1 MRFWLLLIFVGLF
14 SNVFAQQYYFRDYSL
29 EEGLPQ
35 SEILHMVLGPKG
47 GIWVGTNGGGVA
59 RFNGQSFDVYDKK
72 RIGILHNQ
80 VARLLFDS
88 QGQLWMGTLA
98 GISKFDGK
106 KVQNFPLPKKAASEL
121 VYVIYE
127 DKKKKGRIWY
137 ATGIN
142 NYLHYIENGKTVDF
156 KTEFPK
162 QLGNKVIQAFFQ
174 LPNGNFLITANRKTY
189 EYDGQQLKDSP
200 IQNSPGFKG
209 KLIQPFLYDSNGY
222 LWIWLN
228 GAGNVAR
235 KLFRYK
241 TGVAEE
247 IQIPKRFSRF
257 VFGRLAQK
265 DSRGNLWMP
274 VANGNGLLKYDGKN
288 FQHFNQKNGLNSN
301 IITCTLEDEEGNM
314 WISSRGVG
322 LTKYSGDRFVLYDK
336 KTSNLSSNMVRAMY
350 QDGVGN
356 YWFGTQSTG
365 LVKLN
370 GTTTTNYLEKVAA
383 QNGRIHD
390 FLRLNDRQF
399 LITTTRRGLFKFDG
413 QQFTPANQ
421 EYGIP
426 KNRGVSASFRD
437 GDTFWFGVNG
447 LGVIKYSPQG
457 IDTLTAQKDGLI
469 NNLITHITKDQAG
482 NMWFS
487 SLNTGTGGLSRFDGK
502 KMTSWAKN
510 SPLKTDLV
518 MQVASDQAGGVWV
531 ATYGV
536 GVMRIF
542 EDKFTQYTTDQGIG
556 ANQVYNIIA
565 DDDGNIWLGVQN
577 GVDKIVLDKQGKII
591 TIKHYTKDDG
601 FMGIENNGKAVYKDL
616 QGNLWFG
623 TINGAMK
630 YNANARRLHHK
641 NTKINLTDVK
651 LFLRSVDWD
660 SKEYDKYRTSS
671 EAFSGI
677 PQQLQLPHNLNNIS
691 FHFEGISYYLP
702 EKVSFQWRL
711 KGLDKD
717 WSPKTRTNEI
727 TYTNIPPGKYT
738 LELKAS
744 NSWDQWSSNT
754 FTYDFEVRKPYWQTW
769 WFRILVAIVGV
780 LLITLSFRWR
790 MSALKARKKELERL
804 VDEKTAEVRS
814 QNGEILEK
822 NAELEQQKEE
832 ILVQNEQIH
841 LQNEEILVQR
851 DQLEQAFQNV
861 TLLSEIGQ
869 KVTANLSIDKIADT
883 LYEQISMVMEVDEF
897 GIGLYNPE
905 QKALVFGLIYENG
918 RKLPSITIP
927 ISQQNRLS
935 VYCFLRKENLLTG
948 NLSEDEEYLELIKSD
963 QSYKPGDLLKSLLC
977 VPVMEGEEAIGVIT
991 IQSAKE
997 NAYDSHHLSMIL
1009 SLSAYVAIAAKNSNI
1024 FHQVQVQKQE
1034 IEIKNENITASI
1046 QYAKQIQQ
1054 AILGSPKDVNQYF
1067 DDSFIMLKPRD
1078 IVSGDFY
1085 WYTDVVTKTNGV
1097 TTQTDQDIDSQ
1108 RKVVLVAADC
1118 TGHGVP
1124 GAFMTLMGSD
1134 FLDDIVCKE
1143 RITQPDLVL
1152 QAMEQK
1158 VTGRLQKDAE
1168 DQMNDGMDM
1177 SIVSFDRETMELQF
1191 AGAKNPLWVVTDGG
1205 ILQEYKGSKY
1215 PIGGSSQYHS
1225 QKTFELTSIQ
1235 LQKNDVFYLF
1245 SDGFQDQFGGEEGK
1259 KFMKSRLRELIEQ
1272 IYCKPL
1278 KEQKEILEDTL
1289 RQWMSYLPKN
1299 SDLLQV
1305 DDILMIG
1312 VRV

>member
-35 SEILHMVLGPKG
+35 SEIFHLVIGPKG
-47 GIWVGTNGGGVA
+47 GIWAGTNGGGLA
-59 RFNGQSFDVYDKK
+59 RFDGQGFEVYNKK
-72 RIGILHNQ
+72 NIGILHDQ
-80 VARLLFDS
+80 VSRLLFDS
-88 QGQLWMGTLA
+88 KGQLWMGTVS

-106 KVQNFPLPKKAASEL
+106 TVQNFPWSKKAASEFGYIL
-121 VYVIYE
+121 YE

-137 ATGIN
+137 FAGIN
-142 NYLHYIENGKTVDF
+142 NYLHYIENGQIVDF
-156 KTEFPK
+156 KAQFPNI
-162 QLGNKVIQAFFQ
+162 LGKAPVQGFFQ
-174 LPNGNFLITANRKTY
+174 LPNGNFLITSNRNLY
-189 EYDGQQLKDSP
+189 EYDGQTLKKSSLQDLP
-200 IQNSPGFKG
+200 KFKN
-209 KLIQPFLYDSNGY
+209 KIVQPFLYDKNGY
-222 LWIWLN
+222 LWLWLN
-228 GAGNVAR
+228 GAGTLAR
-235 KLFRYK
+235 QLFRCK
-241 TGVAEE
+241 NGVVDE
-247 IQIPKRFSRF
+247 IQIPQRFNKL
-257 VFGRLAQK
+257 VFGPFVKQ
-265 DSRGNLWMP
+265 DSRGNLWLP
-274 VANGNGLLKYDGKN
+274 SFNGQGLLKYDGKN
-288 FQHFNQKNGLNSN
+288 FQHFDQKNGLNSN
-301 IITCTLEDEEGNM
+301 VITCTIEDEEGNI

-336 KTSNLSSNMVRAMY
+336 KTSNLSSNMVRSIY
-350 QDGVGN
+350 QDGEGS

-365 LVKLN
+365 VIKLEQ
-370 GTTTTNYLEKVAA
+370 GKTTNYLEKQAT
-383 QNGRIHD
+383 QIGRVHD
-390 FLRLNDRQF
+390 FLKLNDKQF
-399 LITTTRRGLFKFDG
+399 LMTTALRGLFKFDG

-426 KNRGVSASFRD
+426 ANRGVGSSFRD
-437 GDTFWFGVNG
+437 GDTFWFGVNN

-457 IDTLTAQKDGLI
+457 IDTLTAQQDGLI
-469 NNLITHITKDQAG
+469 NNLITHITKDKAG
-482 NMWFS
+482 NMWFG
-487 SLNTGTGGLSRFDGK
+487 SLNSGSGGLTRYDGK
-502 KMTSWAKN
+502 KATSWGKN

-518 MQVASDQAGGVWV
+518 MQIACDRLGGVWV
-531 ATYGV
+531 ATYGEGLMHIV
-536 GVMRIF
+536 DG
-542 EDKFTQYTTDQGIG
+542 KFTQYTTDNGIS
-556 ANQVYNIIA
+556 ANQVYSVIA
-565 DDDGNIWLGVQN
+565 DDDGNIWLGVQD
-577 GVDKIVLDKQGKII
+577 GVDKIILDKQGKII

-601 FMGIENNGKAVYKDL
+601 FMGIENNGKAAYKDQ

-623 TINGAMK
+623 TINGVMK

-651 LFLRSVDWD
+651 LFLRSVNWD
-660 SKEYDKYRTSS
+660 GDEYKTYRASS
-671 EAFSGI
+671 EAFSGV
-677 PQQLQLPHNLNNIS
+677 PQQLKLPYNLNNIS

-702 EKVSFQWRL
+702 EKVAFQWRL
-711 KGLDKD
+711 QGLDKD
-717 WSPKTRTNEI
+717 WSPKTQTNEI

-738 LELKAS
+738 LQLKAS
-744 NSWDQWSSNT
+744 NSWGQWSSET
-754 FTYDFEVRKPYWQTW
+754 FTYDFEVMKPFWQTW
-769 WFRILVAIVGV
+769 WFRILVALVGV
-780 LLITLSFRWR
+780 VLITLSFRWR
-790 MSALKARKKELERL
+790 MSALKARKKELERM
-804 VDEKTAEVRS
+804 VDEKTAEVRH
-814 QNGEILEK
+814 QNDEILEK

-869 KVTANLSIDKIADT
+869 KVTANLSIEKIADT
-883 LYEQISMVMEVDEF
+883 LYEQIAMVMEVDEF
-897 GIGLYNPE
+897 GIGLYNRE
-905 QKALVFGLIYENG
+905 NKALVFGLIYEND
-918 RKLPSITIP
+918 RRLPSITIP
-927 ISQQNRLS
+927 ISQKSRLS
-935 VYCFLRKENLLTG
+935 VYCFLNKENLLTG
-948 NLSEDEEYLELIKSD
+948 NLSEDEEYMELIKSD

-1024 FHQVQVQKQE
+1024 FNQVQLQKQE
-1034 IEIKNENITASI
+1034 IEVKNENITASI

-1054 AILGSPKDVNQYF
+1054 AILGSPKEVNEF
-1067 DDSFIMLKPRD
+1067 FEDSFIMLKPRD

-1085 WYTDVVTKTNGV
+1085 WYTDVVAKANG
-1097 TTQTDQDIDSQ
+1097 TTDSGNQDEK

-1143 RITQPDLVL
+1143 RITQPDLIL

-1177 SIVSFDRETMELQF
+1177 SIVTFDRETRVLQF
-1191 AGAKNPLWVVTDGG
+1191 AGAKSPLWIVSDGG

-1225 QKTFELTSIQ
+1225 QKTFELTSVQ

-1259 KFMKSRLRELIEQ
+1259 KFMKSRLKALIEQ

-1278 KEQKEILEDTL
+1278 QAQKEILEDTL
-1289 RQWMSYLPKN
+1289 HQWMSHLPKN
-1299 SDLLQV
+1299 SELVQV
-1305 DDILMIG
+1305 DDILVIG